1 MLSVALHMRYTDKV
15 SEEEMTSPH
24 SRRPLATYVGVLGGA
39 SAATD
44 ALSPSRGLDA
54 ALSSSCN
61 LRAALSSLC
70 DLRAALSSFH
80 DLRASP
86 STGVCRD

>member
-1 MLSVALHMRYTDKV
+1 MRYTDKV

-24 SRRPLATYVGVLGGA
+24 STRPHATYVGVLRGA

-44 ALSPSRGLDA
+44 ALSPSHGLRA
-54 ALSSSCN
+54 ALSSSC
-61 LRAALSSLC
+61 
-70 DLRAALSSFH
+70 